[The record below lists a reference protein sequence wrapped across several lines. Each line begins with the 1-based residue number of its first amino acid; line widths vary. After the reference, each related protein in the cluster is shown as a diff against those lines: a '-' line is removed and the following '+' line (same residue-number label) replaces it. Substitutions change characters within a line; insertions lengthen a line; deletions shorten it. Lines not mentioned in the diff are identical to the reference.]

1 MFKNILKVAI
11 RKIRKEFGYSFIIV
25 LGLTIGIV
33 SSLFLLLYVFD
44 DLSYDQFHTKK
55 DRIVRVISHITET
68 DDEFTWGVAQ
78 IPFAHQAREDYPE
91 IEEFARIYPFGRQLF
106 IYDDIKLYDEDVHYA
121 DSSVFN
127 VFSFNLIKGN
137 PATVLTNPNTMVITE
152 SFAKKYFGGEDPFG
166 KTIEVGRGES
176 FEITGIME
184 DVPNNSHIT
193 FSALVSR
200 TTLPADTEIGSW
212 GNFGVY
218 TYLLLAE
225 GTDYLVLQEK
235 MQEMYDKYMAEIFRQ
250 YNISIEYLLEPITD
264 IYLKSTA
271 RGGTGRSG
279 DITYVY
285 IFAIVAFFMLLIASI
300 NYMNMATS
308 RSTHRSREV
317 GLRKVVGSQRWLLI
331 LQFLSESV
339 ILTLMALL
347 LSIVI
352 VIILM
357 PSFNQITG
365 KLFDNSYLINTQV
378 ILTLFLIVI
387 FVGIIGG
394 SYPSFYLSR
403 FNPVSVF
410 KQEIGA
416 GKSNF
421 LVRKIL
427 VVLQFAI
434 SFALIINTW
443 VIFRQLSYMKGK
455 ELGFDP
461 QNVVI
466 IELENQQMMRQYS
479 VLRDALLE
487 NPDIINVSSANNKI
501 GNGTGKILMQVETSE
516 GMQERGV
523 NLYGVDYDFV
533 ETMGIEMIRGRD
545 FSRDFISDTTTGV
558 IINETMAKRFN
569 WDEPLGKKL
578 SFVGGDQDVEP
589 YRVVGVMKDFHQL
602 GLYSPIET
610 LMFLLRENGYF
621 ANIKIKEQ
629 NVQETL
635 QFIENK
641 WSEIFTDR
649 PFHYTFLVD
658 DYAGQYASDEKRG
671 VIFTYFSVLIIII
684 ACVGIFGL
692 ASFTVEQ
699 RTKEVGI
706 RKVLGASVE
715 RIVRLISRE
724 FLILVLISMIPA
736 FIGAYYYMK
745 DWLQDYAYPA
755 KIDPWMF
762 IGTGALGIIITLIT
776 VSYSTIKAG
785 LINPAES
792 LRLE

>member
-1 MFKNILKVAI
+1 
-11 RKIRKEFGYSFIIV
+11 
-25 LGLTIGIV
+25 
-33 SSLFLLLYVFD
+33 
-44 DLSYDQFHTKK
+44 
-55 DRIVRVISHITET
+55 
-68 DDEFTWGVAQ
+68 
-78 IPFAHQAREDYPE
+78 
-91 IEEFARIYPFGRQLF
+91 
-106 IYDDIKLYDEDVHYA
+106 LYDEDVHYA

-127 VFSFNLIKGN
+127 VFSFNLLKGD
-137 PATVLTNPNTMVITE
+137 PATVLTRPNTMVVTE
-152 SFAKKYFGGEDPFG
+152 SFEKKYFGGEDPFG
-166 KTIEVGRGES
+166 KTIEVGRGQS
-176 FEITGIME
+176 FEITGVME

-200 TTLPADTEIGSW
+200 TTLPADDEIGSW

-218 TYLLLAE
+218 TYLLLAK
-225 GTDYLVLQEK
+225 GTDWMALQDK
-235 MQEMYDKYMAEIFRQ
+235 MKEMYDKYMAEIFLQ
-250 YNISIEYLLEPITD
+250 YNISIEYLLEPLTD
-264 IYLKSTA
+264 IYLTSKA
-271 RGGTGRSG
+271 EGGTGRSG

-285 IFAIVAFFMLLIASI
+285 IFSIVAFFMLLIASI
-300 NYMNMATS
+300 NYMNLATS
-308 RSTHRSREV
+308 QSTHRAREV
-317 GLRKVVGSQRWLLI
+317 GLRKVVGSQRWPLI

-339 ILTLMALL
+339 MLTLIALVI
-347 LSIVI
+347 SIVI

-365 KLFDNSYLINTQV
+365 KLFDIHYLLNTQV
-378 ILTLFLIVI
+378 ILTLVAIVI

-434 SFALIINTW
+434 SLALIINTW
-443 VIFRQLSYMKGK
+443 IIFKQLNYMKSK

-461 QNVVI
+461 KNVVI
-466 IELENQQMMRQYS
+466 IELENRQMMRQYP
-479 VLRDALLE
+479 VLRDALLG

-501 GNGTGKILMQVETSE
+501 GDGTGKILMQVETTE

-533 ETMGIEMIRGRD
+533 ETMGIEMIQGRD
-545 FSRDFISDTTTGV
+545 FSRDYMSDTTTGV

-569 WDEPLGKKL
+569 WDEPLGKKVA
-578 SFVGGDQDVEP
+578 FAGGNQDAEP

-610 LMFLLRENGYF
+610 LMLLLRENGYY
-621 ANIKIKEQ
+621 ANVKIKDQ

-635 QFIENK
+635 QFIESK

-649 PFHYTFLVD
+649 PFHYTFLSD
-658 DYAGQYASDEKRG
+658 DYAQQFRSDEKRG
-671 VIFTYFSVLIIII
+671 VIFTYFSILIIII
-684 ACVGIFGL
+684 ACLGIFGL

-706 RKVLGASVE
+706 RKVCGASIE

-724 FLILVLISMIPA
+724 FLFLVLISMIPA

-745 DWLQDYAYPA
+745 NWLQDYAYPA

-762 IGTGALGIIITLIT
+762 IGTGLLAIIITLIT

-785 LINPAES
+785 LINPADS

>member
-1 MFKNILKVAI
+1 MFRNILKVAI

-44 DLSYDQFHTKK
+44 DLSYDQFHTNK

-106 IYDDIKLYDEDVHYA
+106 IYNDIRLYDEDVHYS

-127 VFSFNLIKGN
+127 VFSFNLIMGD
-137 PATVLTNPNTMVITE
+137 PATVLIRPNTMVVTE

-166 KTIEVGRGES
+166 KTIEVGRGQS
-176 FEITGIME
+176 FEITGVMK

-193 FSALVSR
+193 FSALISR
-200 TTLPADTEIGSW
+200 STLPADDEIGSW

-218 TYLLLAE
+218 TYLLLAK
-225 GTDYLVLQEK
+225 GTDWMVLQDK
-235 MQEMYDKYMAEIFRQ
+235 MKEMYDKYMAEIFRQ
-250 YNISIEYLLEPITD
+250 YNVSIEYLLEPLTD
-264 IYLKSTA
+264 IYLTSTA
-271 RGGTGRSG
+271 EGGTGRSG

-285 IFAIVAFFMLLIASI
+285 IFSIVAFFMLLIASI
-300 NYMNMATS
+300 NYMNLATS
-308 RSTHRSREV
+308 QSTHRAREV
-317 GLRKVVGSQRWLLI
+317 GLRKVVGSQRWPLI

-339 ILTLMALL
+339 ILTLIALII
-347 LSIVI
+347 SIVT
-352 VIILM
+352 VILLI

-365 KLFDNSYLINTQV
+365 KLFEIDYLINPQV
-378 ILTLFLIVI
+378 ILTLVIIVI
-387 FVGIIGG
+387 FVGVVGG

-421 LVRKIL
+421 IVRKIL

-434 SFALIINTW
+434 SLALIINTW
-443 VIFRQLSYMKGK
+443 IIFKQLNYMKGK

-461 QNVVI
+461 QSVVI
-466 IELENQQMMRQYS
+466 IELENQQMMREYP
-479 VLRDALLE
+479 VFRNALLE

-501 GNGTGKILMQVETSE
+501 GDGTGKILMQVETSE

-533 ETMGIEMIRGRD
+533 ETMGIEMIQGRD
-545 FSRDFISDTTTGV
+545 FSRDFLSDTATGV

-569 WDEPLGKKL
+569 WDEPLGKKV
-578 SFVGGDQDVEP
+578 SFAGGDQDVEP

-610 LMFLLRENGYF
+610 LMLLLRKNGYY
-621 ANIKIKEQ
+621 ANVKIKDQ

-635 QFIENK
+635 QFIESK
-641 WSEIFTDR
+641 WSEVFSDR
-649 PFHYTFLVD
+649 PFHYTFLSD
-658 DYAGQYASDEKRG
+658 DYARQFKSDEKRG

-684 ACVGIFGL
+684 ACLGIFGL

-706 RKVLGASVE
+706 RKICGASVD

-724 FLILVLISMIPA
+724 FIILVLISMIPA
-736 FIGAYYYMK
+736 FVGAYYYMK
-745 DWLQDYAYPA
+745 NWLQDYAYPA
-755 KIDPWMF
+755 EIDPWMF
-762 IGTGALGIIITLIT
+762 IGTGLLAIIITLIT

-785 LINPAES
+785 LTNPAES

>member
-1 MFKNILKVAI
+1 MFTNILKVAI
-11 RKIRKEFGYSFIIV
+11 RKIRKEFGYSLIIV
-25 LGLTIGIV
+25 LGLTIGII

-44 DLSYDQFHTKK
+44 DLSYDQFHENK

-106 IYDDIKLYDEDVHYA
+106 MYNDIKLYDENVHYA
-121 DSSVFN
+121 DSSVFD
-127 VFSFNLIKGN
+127 VFSFGLMRGD
-137 PATVLTNPNTMVITE
+137 PATVLTRPNTMVVTE

-166 KTIEVGRGES
+166 KTIEVGRGQS
-176 FEITGIME
+176 FEVTGVMQ
-184 DVPNNSHIT
+184 DVPHNSHIT

-200 TTLPADTEIGSW
+200 TTLPADAEIGSW

-225 GTDYLVLQEK
+225 GTDYMVLQDK
-235 MQEMYDKYMAEIFRQ
+235 MKEMYDKYMAEIFRQ

-264 IYLKSTA
+264 IYLKSEA

-285 IFAIVAFFMLLIASI
+285 IFSIVAFFMLLIASI

-308 RSTHRSREV
+308 RSTHRAREV
-317 GLRKVVGSQRWLLI
+317 GLRKVVGSSRWPLI

-339 ILTLMALL
+339 ILTIIALII
-347 LSIVI
+347 SIVI
-352 VIILM
+352 VILLM
-357 PSFNQITG
+357 PSFNQIAG
-365 KLFDNSYLINTQV
+365 KLFDIDYLINPQV
-378 ILTLFLIVI
+378 ILTLIAIIV
-387 FVGIIGG
+387 FVGVLGG

-416 GKSNF
+416 GRSNF
-421 LVRKIL
+421 LIRKIL

-443 VIFRQLSYMKGK
+443 VIFKQLNYLKSR
-455 ELGFDP
+455 ELGFVP
-461 QNVVI
+461 ENVVI
-466 IELENQQMMRQYS
+466 IELENRQMMQQYP
-479 VLRDALLE
+479 VFRNALLE
-487 NPDIINVSSANNKI
+487 GPDIINVSSSNNKI
-501 GNGTGKILMQVETSE
+501 GESTGKILMQVETSE

-523 NLYGVDYDFV
+523 NLYAVDYDFV
-533 ETMGIEMIRGRD
+533 ETMGIEMIQGRD
-545 FSRDFISDTTTGV
+545 FSRDFMSDTTTGV

-602 GLYSPIET
+602 GLYSPLET
-610 LMFLLRENGYF
+610 LMFLLRANGYY
-621 ANIKIKEQ
+621 ANVKIEDQ
-629 NVQETL
+629 NVKETL
-635 QFIENK
+635 QFIESK
-641 WSEIFTDR
+641 WLEIFPDR
-649 PFHYTFLVD
+649 PFHYTFLSD
-658 DYAGQYASDEKRG
+658 DYAEQFRSDEKRG
-671 VIFTYFSVLIIII
+671 VIFTYFSILIIII
-684 ACVGIFGL
+684 ACLGIFGL

-699 RTKEVGI
+699 RTKEIGI

-715 RIVRLISRE
+715 RIVRIISRE
-724 FLILVLISMIPA
+724 FLFLVLISMIPA
-736 FIGAYYYMK
+736 FIGAYYYLK
-745 DWLQDYAYPA
+745 HWLQDYAYPA

-762 IGTGALGIIITLIT
+762 IGTALAGIIITLIT

-785 LINPAES
+785 LTNPAES

>member
-11 RKIRKEFGYSFIIV
+11 RKIRKELGYSFIIV

-44 DLSYDQFHTKK
+44 DLSYDQFHKNK
-55 DRIVRVISHITET
+55 DRIVRVISHIKET

-106 IYDDIKLYDEDVHYA
+106 VYNDIKLYDEDVHYA

-127 VFSFNLIKGN
+127 VFSFNLLKGD
-137 PATVLTNPNTMVITE
+137 PATVLTRPNTMVVTE
-152 SFAKKYFGGEDPFG
+152 SFEKKYFGGEDPFG
-166 KTIEVGRGES
+166 KTIEVGRGQS
-176 FEITGIME
+176 FEITGVME

-200 TTLPADTEIGSW
+200 TTLPADDEIGSW

-218 TYLLLAE
+218 TYLLLAK
-225 GTDYLVLQEK
+225 GTDWMALQDK
-235 MQEMYDKYMAEIFRQ
+235 MKEMYDKYMAEIFLQ
-250 YNISIEYLLEPITD
+250 YNISIEYLLEPLTD
-264 IYLKSTA
+264 IYLTSKA
-271 RGGTGRSG
+271 EGGTGRSG

-285 IFAIVAFFMLLIASI
+285 IFSIVAFFMLLIASI
-300 NYMNMATS
+300 NYMNLATS
-308 RSTHRSREV
+308 QSTHRAREV
-317 GLRKVVGSQRWLLI
+317 GLRKVVGSQRWPLI

-339 ILTLMALL
+339 ILTLIALII
-347 LSIVI
+347 SIII
-352 VIILM
+352 VIILI

-365 KLFDNSYLINTQV
+365 KLFDIHYLLNTQV
-378 ILTLFLIVI
+378 ILTLVAIII

-434 SFALIINTW
+434 SLALIINTW
-443 VIFRQLSYMKGK
+443 VIFKQLNYMKGM

-461 QNVVI
+461 KNVVI
-466 IELENQQMMRQYS
+466 IELENRQMMRQYP
-479 VLRDALLE
+479 VFRNALLG

-501 GNGTGKILMQVETSE
+501 GDGTGKILMQVETSE

-533 ETMGIEMIRGRD
+533 ETMGIEMIQGRD

-558 IINETMAKRFN
+558 IINETMAQRFN
-569 WDEPLGKKL
+569 WDEPLGKKVA
-578 SFVGGDQDVEP
+578 FVGGDQNSEP

-602 GLYSPIET
+602 GLYSPVET
-610 LMFLLRENGYF
+610 LMLLLRENGYY
-621 ANIKIKEQ
+621 ASVKIKDQ

-635 QFIENK
+635 QYIESK

-649 PFHYTFLVD
+649 PFHYTFLSD
-658 DYAGQYASDEKRG
+658 DYAQQFRSDEKRG
-671 VIFTYFSVLIIII
+671 AIFTYFSILIIII
-684 ACVGIFGL
+684 ACLGIFGL

-706 RKVLGASVE
+706 RKVCGASIE

-724 FLILVLISMIPA
+724 FLFLVLISMIPA

-745 DWLQDYAYPA
+745 NWLQDYAYPA

-762 IGTGALGIIITLIT
+762 IGTGLLAIIITLIT

-785 LINPAES
+785 LINPADS

>member
-1 MFKNILKVAI
+1 MFKNILKIAI
-11 RKIRKEFGYSFIIV
+11 RKIRKELGYSFLIV
-25 LGLTIGIV
+25 FGLTIGIV

-44 DLSYDQFHTKK
+44 DLSYDQFHKNK
-55 DRIVRVISHITET
+55 DRIVRVISHIKET

-106 IYDDIKLYDEDVHYA
+106 IYNDIRLYDEDVHYS
-121 DSSVFN
+121 DSSIFT
-127 VFSFNLIKGN
+127 VFSYDLIKGD
-137 PATVLTNPNTMVITE
+137 PVTVLTRPNTMVVTE
-152 SFAKKYFGGEDPFG
+152 SFAKKYFGSEDPFG
-166 KTIEVGRGES
+166 KTIEVGRGQS
-176 FEITGIME
+176 FEVTGVMK

-200 TTLPADTEIGSW
+200 TTLPADDEIGSW

-225 GTDYLVLQEK
+225 GTDYMILQDK

-250 YNISIEYLLEPITD
+250 YSVSIEYLLEPVTD

-279 DITYVY
+279 DIKYVY
-285 IFAIVAFFMLLIASI
+285 IFSIVAFFMLLIASI
-300 NYMNMATS
+300 NYMNIATS
-308 RSTHRSREV
+308 QSTHRAREV
-317 GLRKVVGSQRWLLI
+317 GLRKIVGSQRWPLI
-331 LQFLSESV
+331 MQFLCESV
-339 ILTLMALL
+339 ILTLIALI

-352 VIILM
+352 VVLLM

-365 KLFDNSYLINTQV
+365 KLFDIHYLINPQV
-378 ILTLFLIVI
+378 ILTLIAMVI
-387 FVGIIGG
+387 FVGVLGG
-394 SYPSFYLSR
+394 SYISFYLSR

-416 GKSNF
+416 GKSNI

-434 SFALIINTW
+434 SLALIINTW
-443 VIFRQLSYMKGK
+443 VIFKQLNYLKSR

-461 QNVVI
+461 DNVVI
-466 IELENQQMMRQYS
+466 IELENQQMMRQYP

-487 NPDIINVSSANNKI
+487 SPDIINVSSANNKI
-501 GNGTGKILMQVETSE
+501 GDGTGKILMQVETSE

-523 NLYGVDYDFV
+523 NLYPVDYDFV
-533 ETMGIEMIRGRD
+533 ETMGIEMIQGRD
-545 FSRDFISDTTTGV
+545 FSREFISDTTTGV

-578 SFVGGDQDVEP
+578 AFVGGDQDAEP

-602 GLYSPIET
+602 GLYNPIET
-610 LMFLLRENGYF
+610 LMLLLRENGYY
-621 ANIKIKEQ
+621 ANIKIKDE
-629 NVQETL
+629 NIQETL
-635 QFIENK
+635 QFIESK
-641 WSEIFTDR
+641 WSEIFPDR
-649 PFHYTFLVD
+649 PFHYTFLED
-658 DYAGQYASDEKRG
+658 DYAQQFKSDEKRG
-671 VIFTYFSVLIIII
+671 VIFTYFSILIIII
-684 ACVGIFGL
+684 ACLGIFGL

-715 RIVRLISRE
+715 RIVRLMSSE

-736 FIGAYYYMK
+736 FIAAYYYMK
-745 DWLQDYAYPA
+745 DWLQDYVYPVKMNA
-755 KIDPWMF
+755 LVF
-762 IGTGALGIIITLIT
+762 IGTGLLAIIITLIS
-776 VSYSTIKAG
+776 VSFSTIRAG
-785 LINPAES
+785 LTNPAEA